1 MLNNIQLG
9 DTIPFFAMAKP
20 SAVDNFTAE
29 DNRRISQYL
38 LFWNFY
44 LGNHWKE
51 ERPDNEPQV
60 TANFCESFV
69 NKSTSFLMS
78 KGWYIVD
85 KNDEYSRQNI
95 DYLDK
100 IWKYNNKDLISYEIA
115 QMGSI
120 CGDVYILVV
129 PDQGGDLKILM
140 IPPMFVSPKFH
151 PANKDLLLSA
161 IIQYPTRS
169 VNDQTGINS
178 FITMEIDSKKVV
190 QYLDDKHISTYNHDL
205 NEMPLIFIKNRP
217 LSGSAFGVSDLK
229 SIVSLNKLYNEK
241 LTDISDII
249 NYHAAPV
256 TIAYGVKIKQLQRG
270 ARKMWMGLPP
280 PDEARI
286 ENLQLDS
293 DLAAADNH
301 LKNIQQLIHQLG
313 SIPEVALGKNVNI
326 SNTSGLAI
334 QLLFQPIIDLN
345 SVKQLTY
352 GTGIKS
358 VNRLL
363 LKYGIKNGE
372 ISYPNNEKELK
383 EFFCTEIGWRD
394 PLPRDEMIR
403 LNMLLNR
410 LKNGA
415 IKVSEFHSQL
425 GDSNPAKTIEE
436 IMEEIEHGYNIPIA
450 LSTGHLAQ
458 MLGVTTGTA
467 PSDLDE
473 GDEAGTKEV
482 SNIGGIMRDGDTL
495 SQVEDEDS
503 SAEENGEM
511 E

>member
-9 DTIPFFAMAKP
+9 DTVPFFAMSKP
-20 SAVDNFTAE
+20 NAIENFTAE
-29 DNRRISQYL
+29 DNRRIAQYL

-69 NKSTSFLMS
+69 NKSTSFLMA

-85 KNDEYSRQNI
+85 ENDEYSRQNI
-95 DYLDK
+95 DYLEK
-100 IWKYNNKDLISYEIA
+100 IWKYNLKDLLSYEIA

-120 CGDVYILVV
+120 CGDVFALVI
-129 PDQGGDLKILM
+129 PDQDGEKKILM
-140 IPPMFVSPKFH
+140 IPPMFVSPRFH
-151 PANKDLLLSA
+151 PANKDALLSA
-161 IIQYPTRS
+161 VIQFPTRS
-169 VNDQTGINS
+169 VNSTTGINS
-178 FITMEIDSKKVV
+178 FITMEVDSKKVV
-190 QYLDDKHISTYNHDL
+190 QYLDDQYITTYNHDL
-205 NEMPLIFIKNRP
+205 NEVPLIFIKNRP
-217 LSGSAFGVSDLK
+217 LAGSAFGVSDLK

-280 PDEARI
+280 PNEAKI
-286 ENLQLDS
+286 ENLQLES
-293 DLAAADNH
+293 DLSAADTH

-352 GTGIKS
+352 GNGIKAI
-358 VNRLL
+358 NRIL
-363 LKYGIKNGE
+363 LKYGVSNGE
-372 ISYPNNEKELK
+372 LEYPKDEKELK
-383 EFFCTEIGWRD
+383 EFYCTEISWRD

-410 LKNGA
+410 LKNGG
-415 IKVSEFHSQL
+415 ITVSEFHSQL
-425 GDSNPAKTIEE
+425 GNSNPTETIKE
-436 IMEEIEHGYNIPIA
+436 IMEDIENGFNIPIA
-450 LSTGHLAQ
+450 LSTGHLAK
-458 MLGVTTGTA
+458 MLGVTSDKTA
-467 PSDLDE
+467 DVSPGDE
-473 GDEAGTKEV
+473 GETGGDGKE
-482 SNIGGIMRDGDTL
+482 SNLGGVMRDGATPK
-495 SQVEDEDS
+495 QVS
-503 SAEENGEM
+503 EESDDYTES
-511 E
+511 